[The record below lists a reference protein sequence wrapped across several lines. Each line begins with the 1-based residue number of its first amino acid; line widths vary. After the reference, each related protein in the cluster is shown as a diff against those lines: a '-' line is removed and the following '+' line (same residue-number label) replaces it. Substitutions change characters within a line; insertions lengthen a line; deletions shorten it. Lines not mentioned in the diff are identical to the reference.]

1 MYYNRNEQKRVIS
14 IKNRQKGGIHKM
26 KEKRIDRILQMIKLN
41 SAVGTGELAKTLNVA
56 ESTVRRD
63 LNQLEKIGLLKKVHG
78 GAVKLENQVIFEM
91 SYSEREELNLK
102 LKEQAARKAAEYI
115 NDNDTIFIGP
125 GTTTEMVLKYIKTK
139 NNTIITNSLSAF
151 SKYSSLPYKLIIAP
165 GYLRT
170 ETSAVIGTFTNNFL
184 KKINVD
190 IAFSGANCIN
200 DSQLMSSNEEEGTA
214 QEIILNNAKKRFLL
228 VDSTKFETKSF
239 FTFYSAENLDAI
251 ITDNEISSKIKN
263 KYKKFCKIL

>member
-1 MYYNRNEQKRVIS
+1 
-14 IKNRQKGGIHKM
+14 M
-26 KEKRIDRILQMIKLN
+26 KEKRIDKILQMLKLN
-41 SAVGTGELAKTLNVA
+41 SAVGTAELSKILNVA

-102 LKEQAARKAAEYI
+102 LKEQVAKKAAGYI

-251 ITDNEISSKIKN
+251 ITDNEINSKIKN
-263 KYKKFCKIL
+263 KYKKFCKVL

>member
-1 MYYNRNEQKRVIS
+1 M
-14 IKNRQKGGIHKM
+14 
-26 KEKRIDRILQMIKLN
+26 
-41 SAVGTGELAKTLNVA
+41 
-56 ESTVRRD
+56 
-63 LNQLEKIGLLKKVHG
+63 
-78 GAVKLENQVIFEM
+78 
-91 SYSEREELNLK
+91 
-102 LKEQAARKAAEYI
+102 
-115 NDNDTIFIGP
+115 
-125 GTTTEMVLKYIKTK
+125 
-139 NNTIITNSLSAF
+139 
-151 SKYSSLPYKLIIAP
+151 
-165 GYLRT
+165 
-170 ETSAVIGTFTNNFL
+170 
-184 KKINVD
+184 D

>member
-1 MYYNRNEQKRVIS
+1 
-14 IKNRQKGGIHKM
+14 M
-26 KEKRIDRILQMIKLN
+26 KEKRIDKILQMLKLN
-41 SAVGTGELAKTLNVA
+41 SAVGTAELSKILDVA

-102 LKEQAARKAAEYI
+102 LKEQTAKKAAEYI

-125 GTTTEMVLKYIKTK
+125 GTTTEMLLKYIKTK
-139 NNTIITNSLSAF
+139 NNIIITNSLSAF
-151 SKYSSLPYKLIIAP
+151 SKYSSLPYKLIITP

-190 IAFSGANCIN
+190 IAFSGANCIYE
-200 DSQLMSSNEEEGTA
+200 SQLMSSNEEEGTA
-214 QEIILNNAKKRFLL
+214 QEIILNNAKKRYLL
-228 VDSTKFETKSF
+228 LDSTKFETKSF

-251 ITDNEISSKIKN
+251 ITDNQINSKIKT
-263 KYKKFCKIL
+263 KYKKICKII